1 MEMIVLAIAP
11 TSVDFQGR
19 RLQNPPTHGRTL
31 LRLILQISLGTL
43 TSQRGEASLWKG
55 SAKLDELLPSKYHA
69 KPLTLHPKQHPIW
82 FQVVPAGQAWQTSDI
97 LVIRL
102 IQANFLHFPPSP
114 LYRFSVLAFH
124 GFSFGDWQCDCCQ
137 HRV

>member
-1 MEMIVLAIAP
+1 METIVLAIAP
-11 TSVDFQGR
+11 TSADFQGR
-19 RLQNPPTHGRTL
+19 RLQNPPIHGRTP

-43 TSQRGEASLWKG
+43 TSQRAEVSLWKS

-97 LVIRL
+97 QVIRL

-114 LYRFSVLAFH
+114 LYWYSAHAFH
-124 GFSFGDWQCDCCQ
+124 GFSFGDWQFDCCRR
-137 HRV
+137 RV